1 MQSSLPVW
9 AIIMILGIGVVF
21 IMGFV
26 SPYVPKKSREEVEAY
41 LRNSMIFRRP
51 VVEVKD
57 YIPAKVCIVIVAII
71 STSSF
76 VLFFVESFRKLYEF
90 FNCTLF
96 AGVAIAVVAF
106 LAFGFYMMTLL
117 TIYLIGGTLTTM
129 SYERIYRDRY
139 GLDIRY
145 ESDLEKD
152 QF

>member
-26 SPYVPKKSREEVEAY
+26 SPHVPRKSREEVEAY
-41 LRNSMIFRRP
+41 LRNSMIHRRP

-57 YIPAKVCIVIVAII
+57 YIPAKVCIGIVVVISI
-71 STSSF
+71 SSF
-76 VLFFVESFRKLYEF
+76 ALFFVESFREIYEY

-96 AGVAIAVVAF
+96 AGIAIVVVAF
-106 LAFGFYMMTLL
+106 LAFGFYMMILL

-129 SYERIYRDRY
+129 SYERAYRDRY

-145 ESDLEKD
+145 ESDLK
-152 QF
+152 